1 MPQSLWRHLVKHE
14 RSGLGVMEYSRVV
27 AALNEKNYLKKR
39 VQFTEEKLFEI
50 EKMLGQQM
58 LQNSLKKLILI

>member
-1 MPQSLWRHLVKHE
+1 MKHE
-14 RSGLGVMEYSRVV
+14 GSGLGVMEYCRVV
-27 AALNEKNYLKKR
+27 AASNEKNYLKKR
-39 VQFTEEKLFEI
+39 VQFTEEKPFEI